1 MKLNMRLKDLTIVD
15 LDGTLLN
22 YRRRAYNTFCIVSGL
37 EVVKNYRFEDFVSD
51 RFSGLSN
58 YQIYISLSS
67 SPIDMLNFDSQ
78 IVDAIEEREL
88 LELDELF
95 PDVLPWLN
103 KVGSTS
109 NIIICTSRKN
119 GPNLDWQLNNL
130 KLSHVNCLRV
140 PNAMDKGR
148 AVQALLQG
156 LDVELPKIRFVGDTI
171 HDMKAGK
178 SLGADLYFVERGLN
192 SRDTL
197 YSMSDC
203 SISNTLPLFED

>member
-15 LDGTLLN
+15 LDGTLIN
-22 YRRRAYNTFCIVSGL
+22 YRIRAYKTFCIVSGL
-37 EVVKNYRFEDFVSD
+37 EVVKNYKFEDFVTD

-58 YQIYISLSS
+58 YQIYNSLSS

-78 IVDAIEEREL
+78 IVNAIEERGL

-95 PDVLPWLN
+95 PDVFPWLN

-119 GPNLDWQLNNL
+119 GPNLEWQLDNL

-140 PNAMDKGR
+140 PNAIDKGR
-148 AVQALLQG
+148 EVQGLLQG
-156 LDVELPKIRFVGDTI
+156 LDVELSKIRFVGDTL
-171 HDMKAGK
+171 HDMKAGQ
-178 SLGADLYFVERGLN
+178 SIGANLYFVERGLN
-192 SRDTL
+192 SRNTL
-197 YSMSDC
+197 HSMSNC
-203 SISNTLPLFED
+203 SISNALPLFED